1 MLKEIVNIISNK
13 PPPHHLQFTIYSLQF
28 TIYSL
33 QFTVYS
39 LQFTVYS
46 FQFTIYSLQLTPL
59 IGDVRAVLN
68 GCGADKE
75 II

>member
-1 MLKEIVNIISNK
+1 MLKEIVNIISNN
-13 PPPHHLQFTIYSLQF
+13 PPPPPFTIYN
-28 TIYSL
+28 L
-33 QFTVYS
+33 QFTVYN
-39 LQFTVYS
+39 LQFTV
-46 FQFTIYSLQLTPL
+46 YSLQLTPL